1 MHGPLRIA
9 RCLLALALHP
19 DDRECALADL
29 DEEFEVWRARHGVS
43 AARRWYRSQVRRS
56 LVPSLGRR
64 LGTPGMSMGGLMR
77 AILFELRHG
86 LRLLR
91 QYPTTSLVAVLTLAL
106 GIGISAAIFAVVDAV
121 LVQALPY
128 PDADRLVMVFEKRA
142 REGVVTNPVAPADF
156 LDWRR
161 RADVFQHI
169 AAQAPASVTVT
180 GDGEPEQVGAGAVS
194 GAFFDVLGTAM
205 AQGRTFTV
213 DDEVPGRH
221 RVVILSHGFCA
232 RRYGGEP
239 DAIGRPITINGNA
252 WQIVGIL
259 PRTFRFV
266 DDEVDLWV
274 PLVIELPGEEPSRS
288 LHYLNVYGRL
298 KPDVSVAQA
307 GAAMDVL
314 GRQLETEYPD
324 TNDGH
329 GAWVMPAKDWY
340 VQDSQ
345 ARLIAL
351 AAAVG
356 LVVLIVCV
364 NVANLLLV
372 RAASRQHETAIRAAL
387 GASRSRLVVQSLVES
402 LGLSLVGGICGLGVA
417 LVALEAL
424 PAAMPERISVVALR
438 ELTLDVRVLGFAAG
452 LAVLTGLIFGFLPA
466 WQGSRPRL
474 IDALGSGRRGPGSVR
489 RAARLTLVTE
499 IALATLTLVGAGLVI
514 RSFNRILATPLGFST
529 GHRLTVRIGLTGPR
543 YHAAD
548 QRQRTFEQI
557 EQSLATIPGLTRLGS
572 VDLLPLGGGD
582 SRRGVQIE
590 GVAPGPDDP
599 PTRMHPR
606 VVTPGYFDTMAIDIV
621 DGRGFT
627 SEDTS
632 AASPVVLINEAS
644 ARRFWPGQ
652 NAIGRRM
659 RFVGEEAWR
668 TIVGVTRDVRHWG
681 WTAAINPMVYRPL
694 TQADTHAMTF
704 VLGTDGDPA
713 SLASAARQRL
723 AAVDPDVP
731 LTAVRTMRQVADE
744 SLGSERALKVMMTA
758 FGTLALVLAVIGIY
772 GVMAQLVVVRVPEIG
787 VRMSLGARPVDVVR
801 AVLVE
806 GFWQA
811 TTGLAIGLG
820 AGVYLMTF
828 AESLLF
834 GVRPWDPVT
843 LAAVSVLLLGAAL
856 AACLIPAARAVRVDP
871 ALVLRQG

>member
-1 MHGPLRIA
+1 
-9 RCLLALALHP
+9 
-19 DDRECALADL
+19 
-29 DEEFEVWRARHGVS
+29 
-43 AARRWYRSQVRRS
+43 
-56 LVPSLGRR
+56 
-64 LGTPGMSMGGLMR
+64 MR
-77 AILFELRHG
+77 AFRFDLRLG

-91 QYPTTSLVAVLTLAL
+91 RYPMTSLVAVLTLAL

-142 REGVVTNPVAPADF
+142 REGVLTNPVAPADF

-161 RADVFQHI
+161 RGNVFQHI

-180 GDGEPEQVGAGAVS
+180 GEGEPEQVGTSAVS
-194 GAFFDVLGTAM
+194 WAFFDVLGTTM
-205 AQGRTFTV
+205 AQGRTFSV
-213 DDEVPGRH
+213 DDEVLGRH
-221 RVVILSHGFCA
+221 RVVILSHGFWM
-232 RRYGGEP
+232 RRYGGAP

-252 WQIVGIL
+252 WRIAGIL

-266 DDEVDLWV
+266 DGEVDLWV
-274 PLVIELPGEEPSRS
+274 PLVIDVPGEQPSRS
-288 LHYLNVYGRL
+288 LHQFNVYARL
-298 KPDVSVAQA
+298 KPDVTVMQA
-307 GAAMDVL
+307 VAAMDTL

-329 GAWVMPAKDWY
+329 GAYVMPARDWY

-345 ARLIAL
+345 ASLIAL
-351 AAAVG
+351 TAAVG

-402 LGLSLVGGICGLGVA
+402 LGLSLVGGVCGLGVA
-417 LVALEAL
+417 LVAIEAL
-424 PAAMPERISVVALR
+424 PAVMPERISVVALR
-438 ELTLDVRVLGFAAG
+438 DLTLDARVLAFAAG
-452 LAVLTGLIFGFLPA
+452 LAVLTSLIFGFLPA

-474 IDALGSGRRGPGSVR
+474 IDALGSGGRGPRSVR
-489 RAARLTLVTE
+489 RAARLTLVVTE
-499 IALATLTLVGAGLVI
+499 IALATLTLVGAGLVT
-514 RSFNRILATPLGFST
+514 RSFNRMLATPLGFST
-529 GHRLTVRIGLTGPR
+529 DHRLTVRIGLTGAR
-543 YHAAD
+543 HQAAD
-548 QRQRTFEQI
+548 QRQHTFEQI
-557 EQSLATIPGLTRLGS
+557 EHSLATIPGVTRLGGI
-572 VDLLPLGGGD
+572 DLLPLGGQD

-590 GVAPGPDDP
+590 GRERGPDDP

-606 VVTPGYFDTMAIDIV
+606 VVTPGYFDTMAIDV
-621 DGRGFT
+621 VKGRGFT

-632 AASPVVLINEAS
+632 AAYPVVVINETS
-644 ARRFWPGQ
+644 ARQFWPGLDP
-652 NAIGRRM
+652 IGRRI
-659 RFVGEEAWR
+659 RFGGEEAWR
-668 TIVGVTRDVRHWG
+668 TIVGIARDVRHWG
-681 WTAAINPMVYRPL
+681 RTAAVNPLVYRPL
-694 TQADTHAMTF
+694 TQADTRAMTF

-723 AAVDPDVP
+723 AAVDSNVP
-731 LTAVRTMRQVADE
+731 LTRVLTMQQVADE
-744 SLGSERALKVMMTA
+744 SVGSERALMIMMTA
-758 FGTLALVLAVIGIY
+758 FGALALVLAVIGIY

-787 VRMSLGARPVDVVR
+787 VRMSLGARPVDIVR
-801 AVLVE
+801 AVLGE

-811 TTGLAIGLG
+811 ITGLAIGLG

-828 AESLLF
+828 ADALLF
-834 GVRPWDPVT
+834 GVQPWDPVT

-856 AACLIPAARAVRVDP
+856 AACVIPAARAVRVDP